1 MKRVG
6 LVEGNGDL
14 TSTTARNWIM
24 PPTWMNME
32 EDLELQRRAQPRETL
47 STEPSHTV
55 LDFPCCMWC
64 IIFADHPLLFG
75 WPLHTGSWNPFTFP
89 VALFGEYLNHFQW
102 ALLHPYPL
110 LWQTLGNPSVPILCS
125 SSSSYLPSLPAKQ
138 PVSPSPWSLDFSG
151 GNQAAVN
158 WASLTCLKLFG

>member
-24 PPTWMNME
+24 PPTWMNIE

-55 LDFPCCMWC
+55 LDFPCCM
-64 IIFADHPLLFG
+64 
-75 WPLHTGSWNPFTFP
+75 
-89 VALFGEYLNHFQW
+89 
-102 ALLHPYPL
+102 
-110 LWQTLGNPSVPILCS
+110 
-125 SSSSYLPSLPAKQ
+125 
-138 PVSPSPWSLDFSG
+138 
-151 GNQAAVN
+151 
-158 WASLTCLKLFG
+158 